1 MKPES
6 HDRKIQMKQVGTHQ
20 GFTLYG
26 RVKCP
31 YCLGKGH
38 MGRSS
43 VTGRLIPCR
52 CVVVIRHG
60 RFMRALRKEKLNNG

>member
-1 MKPES
+1 MKPEGNGQ
-6 HDRKIQMKQVGTHQ
+6 KIQMKQVGTHQ

-26 RVKCP
+26 RVKCH

-38 MGRSS
+38 TGRNP
-43 VTGRLIPCR
+43 VTGGLIPCR

-60 RFMRALRKEKLNNG
+60 GSMRALRKEKLNNG